1 MNTRILIGVRG
12 MTKEAG
18 DKIAALL
25 VATEGIK
32 KAIPDE
38 GQIEVHYDASLLT
51 VVDILRVVRGQ
62 GFLAGM
68 L

>member
-18 DKIAALL
+18 DKIAKLL
-25 VATEGIK
+25 VDTEGIK

-51 VVDILRVVRGQ
+51 VMDILRVVRSQ

>member
-1 MNTRILIGVRG
+1 MDSRILIGVRG

-18 DKIAALL
+18 DKIAKLL
-25 VATEGIK
+25 TDTEGIK

-51 VVDILRVVRGQ
+51 VMDILRVVRSQ

>member
-1 MNTRILIGVRG
+1 MNSRILIGVRG

-18 DKIAALL
+18 DKIARLL
-25 VATEGIK
+25 EDTEGIK

-51 VVDILRVVRGQ
+51 VMDILRVVRSQ